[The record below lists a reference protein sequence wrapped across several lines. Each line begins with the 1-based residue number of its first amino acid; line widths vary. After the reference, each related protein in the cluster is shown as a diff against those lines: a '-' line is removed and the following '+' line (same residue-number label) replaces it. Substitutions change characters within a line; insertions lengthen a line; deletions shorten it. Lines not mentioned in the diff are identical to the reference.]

1 MILFPLE
8 EEELFDIPS
17 LENAEEEDEFE
28 DPEELE
34 EEEEEEV
41 EQNKHSKLKIAW
53 KVVNTNF
60 RIELTVCAD
69 TLADAKSAALELFDR
84 SVKAIRGR

>member
-1 MILFPLE
+1 MILIPVD
-8 EEELFDIPS
+8 EEELFDTPS

-34 EEEEEEV
+34 EEEEEEI
-41 EQNKHSKLKIAW
+41 EQNKHSKPKIAW

-60 RIELTVCAD
+60 RIELTVWAD
-69 TLADAKSAALELFDR
+69 TLADAKSAALELFR
-84 SVKAIRGR
+84 ESLKAVKSR